1 MFDGLINMH
10 MHKCINTII
19 WGQVMKRVN
28 LFFQEQFISGNL
40 TSLNSIPSN
49 SPVHE
54 NNTFNNINLYASCTD
69 ELNYNAKN
77 VSYKPKVN
85 NNLVNSQGQTYN
97 NNFINNDEQTNS
109 NNNEL
114 ELNKESYNPNDEK
127 RRKISTAD
135 MSMFAANKRVEG
147 KKIEATE
154 RVQLP
159 QSNLY
164 QTATQSQQP
173 EKVNKHK
180 TVKLGR
186 PRSVVETSD

>member
-1 MFDGLINMH
+1 M
-10 MHKCINTII
+10 
-19 WGQVMKRVN
+19 
-28 LFFQEQFISGNL
+28 

-54 NNTFNNINLYASCTD
+54 NNTFNNINLYASRTD
-69 ELNYNAKN
+69 ELNYNPKN
-77 VSYKPKVN
+77 TSYKPKVN

-97 NNFINNDEQTNS
+97 NNFINNDEQTFS

-114 ELNKESYNPNDEK
+114 NKESDNPNEEK

-147 KKIEATE
+147 KKVETTE

-159 QSNLY
+159 QSNLF
-164 QTATQSQQP
+164 QTATQSQQSG
-173 EKVNKHK
+173 KVNTQNLASKVNNGN
-180 TVKLGR
+180 TRLIR
-186 PRSVVETSD
+186 

>member
-1 MFDGLINMH
+1 M
-10 MHKCINTII
+10 
-19 WGQVMKRVN
+19 
-28 LFFQEQFISGNL
+28 
-40 TSLNSIPSN
+40 
-49 SPVHE
+49 
-54 NNTFNNINLYASCTD
+54 
-69 ELNYNAKN
+69 
-77 VSYKPKVN
+77 
-85 NNLVNSQGQTYN
+85 VNSQGQTYN

-159 QSNLY
+159 QSNLF